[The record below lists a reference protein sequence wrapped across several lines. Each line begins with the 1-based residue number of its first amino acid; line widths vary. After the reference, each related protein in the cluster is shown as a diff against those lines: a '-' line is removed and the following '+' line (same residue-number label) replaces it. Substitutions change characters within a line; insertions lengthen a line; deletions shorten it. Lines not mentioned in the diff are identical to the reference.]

1 MRVYI
6 YIYICG
12 WLQTPLALY
21 MSHNTG
27 SSQSIVLALH
37 LIGFVSTLSHL
48 ASLGRRIASRT
59 ALASYTK
66 HVSPFPASHG
76 HGKAG
81 LNFKIRKMFL
91 ACPTYVRLLRLP
103 AKYWS
108 TSSDSSKTFIATN
121 RGALPGS
128 ASQCFASSACLTLC
142 VYTIRKIWWGSEGR
156 LTSNEAWK
164 QIANPSNNVKP
175 RNCRR
180 CQEIR
185 YSKAEGH
192 NH

>member
-1 MRVYI
+1 MYI
-6 YIYICG
+6 CVYIYICG

-66 HVSPFPASHG
+66 HVSPFPASQG

-91 ACPTYVRLLRLP
+91 ACPT
-103 AKYWS
+103 
-108 TSSDSSKTFIATN
+108 
-121 RGALPGS
+121 
-128 ASQCFASSACLTLC
+128 
-142 VYTIRKIWWGSEGR
+142 
-156 LTSNEAWK
+156 
-164 QIANPSNNVKP
+164 
-175 RNCRR
+175 
-180 CQEIR
+180 
-185 YSKAEGH
+185 
-192 NH
+192 